1 MIKTYV
7 AKTPNIIEHLL
18 HESSSQ
24 ATIDPLLYVAMSIYI
39 IIKEY
44 CAVSHNIDTV
54 GTFICRIAWI
64 FNLYCVGI

>member
-7 AKTPNIIEHLL
+7 AKMPNIIEHLL

-39 IIKEY
+39 ILSRIVLFLIILTLLAFSY
-44 CAVSHNIDTV
+44 AGVHGFLTFTV
-54 GTFICRIAWI
+54 
-64 FNLYCVGI
+64 